1 MSLNPWNRPTRR
13 NRASSESDMHETSL
27 SWQIVLL
34 LRKMGLP
41 AWLTH
46 DSMHRPAEKGISD
59 VHAILPRGKRGVLF
73 SLEVK
78 KPDGKTSL
86 EREVRQEAWQAWVA
100 SSGAITHT
108 VTSLEEVRD
117 IVVELM
123 K

>member
-1 MSLNPWNRPTRR
+1 
-13 NRASSESDMHETSL
+13 MHETSL

>member
-1 MSLNPWNRPTRR
+1 
-13 NRASSESDMHETSL
+13 MHETSL

-46 DSMHRPAEKGISD
+46 DSMHRPVEKGISD
-59 VHAILPRGKRGVLF
+59 VHAILPRGKRGVLL

-78 KPDGKTSL
+78 KPDGKTNL

-100 SSGAITHT
+100 SAGAITHT